1 MSDIFIGM
9 LFMDVHGDVSE
20 NLENLNLSWKSVF
33 LNVFDR
39 IVGELP
45 KNMTHTHTCKCI
57 DTAQVKA
64 IHTFQSFSQLFYG
77 RNVRMPH
84 YNSVDAGKS
93 ILPMAFLQPKTRRL
107 MTSSSRLV
115 FEKN

>member
-1 MSDIFIGM
+1 MEIY
-9 LFMDVHGDVSE
+9 
-20 NLENLNLSWKSVF
+20 
-33 LNVFDR
+33 VFDR

-45 KNMTHTHTCKCI
+45 KNMTHTHTHTCKCI

>member
-45 KNMTHTHTCKCI
+45 KNMTHTHTHVQMHRYC
-57 DTAQVKA
+57 TSQGNPHLSV
-64 IHTFQSFSQLFYG
+64 FQSVVLWS
-77 RNVRMPH
+77 
-84 YNSVDAGKS
+84 
-93 ILPMAFLQPKTRRL
+93 
-107 MTSSSRLV
+107 
-115 FEKN
+115 